1 MKRRLFCILTVLCL
15 ALAACAPA
23 APASSEPAQV
33 RSISFTDDLGRTV
46 TVEPPQRVAALI
58 GSFADIWQL
67 SGGEDTLV
75 AAADDAWTS
84 FDLNL
89 DENVVH
95 LGGVKQ
101 INLEQLAAAQPD
113 LVLASSNTA
122 AQLDLLP
129 ALEQL
134 GLNVAY
140 FKVAEFEDYLH
151 MLDLCTQL
159 TGDTER
165 FDQYGLAVE
174 SQVQAARDR
183 ADGSA
188 PTVLYIRATG
198 AGCKVKNSRDSVL
211 GEMLRDLGCVN
222 IADSDDSLLEQLSLE
237 RILQLDPEYI
247 FVVMQG
253 ADKTGAQQALDQTLL
268 ASPAWQSLTA
278 VRQGRYYVM
287 DDRLY
292 NLKPNARWGE
302 AYERL
307 ADILYPDSVPDA
319 ADAAASGGADRSG
332 GAA

>member
-1 MKRRLFCILTVLCL
+1 MKRRIFCILTILCL
-15 ALAACAPA
+15 TLAACAPT
-23 APASSEPAQV
+23 APAGSGSEQTQSV
-33 RSISFTDDLGRTV
+33 SFTDDLGRTV
-46 TVEPPQRVAALI
+46 TAEPPRRVAALI
-58 GSFADIWQL
+58 GSFADLWQL
-67 SGGEDTLV
+67 AGGADTLV

-89 DENVVH
+89 DEDVVR

-140 FKVAEFEDYLH
+140 FKVAEFQDYLH
-151 MLDLCTQL
+151 MLDLCSQL

-188 PTVLYIRATG
+188 PTALYIRATG

-222 IADSDDSLLEQLSLE
+222 IADSDQTLLEQLSLE

-278 VRQGRYYVM
+278 VQQGRYYVM

-302 AYERL
+302 AYEHL
-307 ADILYPDSVPDA
+307 ADILYPDA
-319 ADAAASGGADRSG
+319 GQA
-332 GAA
+332 

>member
-1 MKRRLFCILTVLCL
+1 MIK
-15 ALAACAPA
+15 
-23 APASSEPAQV
+23 
-33 RSISFTDDLGRTV
+33 
-46 TVEPPQRVAALI
+46 
-58 GSFADIWQL
+58 
-67 SGGEDTLV
+67 
-75 AAADDAWTS
+75 
-84 FDLNL
+84 
-89 DENVVH
+89 

-101 INLEQLAAAQPD
+101 INLEQLAATQPD

-140 FKVAEFEDYLH
+140 FKVAEFQDYLH
-151 MLDLCTQL
+151 MLDLCSQL

-222 IADSDDSLLEQLSLE
+222 IADSDQTLLEQLSLE

-278 VRQGRYYVM
+278 VQQGRYYVM

-302 AYERL
+302 AYEHL
-307 ADILYPDSVPDA
+307 ADILYPDA
-319 ADAAASGGADRSG
+319 GQA
-332 GAA
+332 

>member
-1 MKRRLFCILTVLCL
+1 MKRRIFCILTILCL
-15 ALAACAPA
+15 TLAACAPT
-23 APASSEPAQV
+23 APAGNGSEQTPSV
-33 RSISFTDDLGRTV
+33 SFTDDLGRTV
-46 TVEPPQRVAALI
+46 TAEPPRRVAALI

-67 SGGEDTLV
+67 AGGGDTLV

-89 DENVVH
+89 GEDVIK

-122 AQLDLLP
+122 AQVELLP

-134 GLNVAY
+134 GLKVAY
-140 FKVAEFEDYLH
+140 FKVAEFQDYLH
-151 MLDLCTQL
+151 MLDLCSQL

-188 PTVLYIRATG
+188 PTALYIRATG

-222 IADSDDSLLEQLSLE
+222 IADSDQTLLEQLSLE

-278 VRQGRYYVM
+278 VQQGRYYVM

-302 AYERL
+302 AYEHL
-307 ADILYPDSVPDA
+307 ADILYPDA
-319 ADAAASGGADRSG
+319 GQA
-332 GAA
+332 

>member
-1 MKRRLFCILTVLCL
+1 MKRRIFCILTILCL
-15 ALAACAPA
+15 TLAACAPT
-23 APASSEPAQV
+23 APAGSGSEQTQSV
-33 RSISFTDDLGRTV
+33 SFTDDLGRTV
-46 TVEPPQRVAALI
+46 TADPPRRVAALI
-58 GSFADIWQL
+58 GSFADLWQL
-67 SGGEDTLV
+67 AGGADTLV

-89 DENVVH
+89 DEDVVR

-140 FKVAEFEDYLH
+140 FKVAEFQDYLH
-151 MLDLCTQL
+151 MLDLCSQL

-188 PTVLYIRATG
+188 PTALYIRATG

-222 IADSDDSLLEQLSLE
+222 IADSDQTLLEQLSLE

-278 VRQGRYYVM
+278 VQQGRYYVM

-302 AYERL
+302 AYEHL
-307 ADILYPDSVPDA
+307 ADILYPDA
-319 ADAAASGGADRSG
+319 GQA
-332 GAA
+332 

>member
-1 MKRRLFCILTVLCL
+1 MILERNEHPAVKRRIFCILTILCL
-15 ALAACAPA
+15 TLAACAPT
-23 APASSEPAQV
+23 APAGNGSEQTQSV
-33 RSISFTDDLGRTV
+33 SFTDDLGRTV
-46 TVEPPQRVAALI
+46 TAESPRRVAALI
-58 GSFADIWQL
+58 GSFADLWQL
-67 SGGEDTLV
+67 AGGADALV

-89 DENVVH
+89 DEDVVR

-122 AQLDLLP
+122 AQVELLP

-134 GLNVAY
+134 GLKVAY
-140 FKVAEFEDYLH
+140 FKVAEFQDYLH

-159 TGDTER
+159 TGDTDR
-165 FDQYGLAVE
+165 FAQYGLGVE
-174 SQVQAARDR
+174 RQVQAARDR

-188 PTVLYIRATG
+188 PTALYIRATG

-222 IADSDDSLLEQLSLE
+222 IADSDETLLEQLSLE
-237 RILQLDPEYI
+237 RILQLDPDFI

-253 ADKTGAQQALDQTLL
+253 ADKSEAQRALDHTLL
-268 ASPAWQSLTA
+268 ANPAWQSLTA
-278 VRQGRYYVM
+278 VQQGRYYVM

-302 AYERL
+302 AYEHL
-307 ADILYPDSVPDA
+307 ADILYPDA
-319 ADAAASGGADRSG
+319 GQA
-332 GAA
+332 